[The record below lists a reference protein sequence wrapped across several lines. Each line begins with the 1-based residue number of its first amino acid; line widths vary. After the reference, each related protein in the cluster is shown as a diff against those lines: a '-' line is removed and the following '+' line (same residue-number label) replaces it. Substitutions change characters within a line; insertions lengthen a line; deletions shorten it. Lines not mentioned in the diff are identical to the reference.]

1 MSNVTV
7 VIGAGSIGQA
17 IARRVS
23 AGKHVLLA
31 DQRKDNADAA
41 AKILSDAGFEVSTAL
56 VDVSSRK
63 SVHTLVEAATA
74 IGDVTGLIHAAGVSP
89 SQASPATILSVDLY
103 GTALVLEEFGNV
115 IARGGAGVVIASQS
129 GHRLGALMAEQDKAL
144 ATTPADDLLSLP
156 MLQLDQVK
164 DSLHAYQL
172 AKRGNALRV
181 MAEAVRWGKRG
192 ARVNTI
198 SPGII
203 ITPLAKD
210 ELAGPRGEGYRRM
223 IELCPVGRA
232 GTPDEVGTVGAL
244 LMGTDGAFITGSDFL
259 MDGGVTASYW
269 YGELAPKSATGA
281 GS

>member
-1 MSNVTV
+1 MKSEIANVNV
-7 VIGAGSIGQA
+7 VIGAGLIGQA

-23 AGKHVLLA
+23 TGKHVLLA
-31 DQRKDNADAA
+31 DLRQENVDAA
-41 AKILSDAGFEVSTAL
+41 AKVLSDAGFTVSTAI

-63 SVHTLVEAATA
+63 SVHALVETAMA
-74 IGDVTGLIHAAGVSP
+74 IGTITGVIHAAGVSP
-89 SQASPATILSVDLY
+89 TQASPETILKVDLY

-129 GHRLGALMAEQDKAL
+129 GHRLPALTPEQDKAL
-144 ATTPADDLLSLP
+144 ATTPADELLALP
-156 MLQLDQVK
+156 MLQPDQVT
-164 DSLHAYQL
+164 DPLHAYQVS
-172 AKRGNALRV
+172 KRGNSLRV

-203 ITPLAKD
+203 CTPLAKE
-210 ELAGPRGEGYRRM
+210 ELAGPRGPGYRRM
-223 IELCPVGRA
+223 LELSSAGRI

-244 LMGTDGAFITGSDFL
+244 LIGPDGGFITGSDFL

-269 YGELAPKSATGA
+269 YGELAPQ
-281 GS
+281 

>member
-1 MSNVTV
+1 MNNVIV

-31 DQRKDNADAA
+31 DLRQDNVDAA
-41 AKILSDAGFEVSTAL
+41 AKVLSDAGFEVSTAI

-63 SVHTLVEAATA
+63 SVHALVETATA
-74 IGDVTGLIHAAGVSP
+74 IGTITGVIHAAGVSP
-89 SQASPATILSVDLY
+89 TQASPATILKVDLY

-129 GHRLGALMAEQDKAL
+129 GHRLPALMPEQNKAL
-144 ATTPADDLLSLP
+144 ATTPADELLALP
-156 MLQLDQVK
+156 MLQPDQVT
-164 DSLHAYQL
+164 DSLYAYQIS
-172 AKRGNALRV
+172 KRGNSLRV

-203 ITPLAKD
+203 FTPLAKD
-210 ELAGPRGEGYRRM
+210 ELTGPRGAGYRRM
-223 IELCPVGRA
+223 IELSAVGRG
-232 GTPDEVGTVGAL
+232 GTPDEVGAVGAL
-244 LMGTDGAFITGSDFL
+244 LMGPDGAFITGSDFL
-259 MDGGVTASYW
+259 MDGGVTAAYW
-269 YGELAPKSATGA
+269 YGELAPK
-281 GS
+281 